1 MLNAPPPN
9 ERRTEKM
16 TKSKLM
22 KYPKEYLFELLCDNN
37 VINYT
42 YGWVTKKDLVNDF
55 QKELSELVEEDE
67 SYI

>member
-1 MLNAPPPN
+1 
-9 ERRTEKM
+9 M

-22 KYPKEYLFELLCDNN
+22 KYPKDYLEELLVDNG
-37 VINYT
+37 VLYEEHMFIDKRT
-42 YGWVTKKDLVNDF
+42 LVNDF